1 MDSRWLVLSKAT
13 APRSSRPLC
22 LPEVGA
28 PAPGPTATQC
38 RSFGS
43 RAEPPG
49 PPVPSPSGTARLG
62 EAIRAPA

>member
-28 PAPGPTATQC
+28 LAPGPTATQ
-38 RSFGS
+38 
-43 RAEPPG
+43 
-49 PPVPSPSGTARLG
+49 
-62 EAIRAPA
+62 